1 MQLID
6 YLDICCTHSQHPQ
19 DDEEFDRLQIC
30 PLISAVARVQ
40 KKDHLVPP
48 ETSLWVSSF
57 TSSVLYRTAHYVT
70 MLKVRVKYA
79 RGGMRR
85 FRPGNRYS

>member
-1 MQLID
+1 
-6 YLDICCTHSQHPQ
+6 
-19 DDEEFDRLQIC
+19 
-30 PLISAVARVQ
+30 
-40 KKDHLVPP
+40 VPP